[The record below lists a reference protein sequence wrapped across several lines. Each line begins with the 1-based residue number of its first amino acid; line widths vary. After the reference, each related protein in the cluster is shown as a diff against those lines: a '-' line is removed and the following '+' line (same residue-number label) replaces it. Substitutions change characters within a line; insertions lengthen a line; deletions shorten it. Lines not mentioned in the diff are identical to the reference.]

1 MKIVTDLSVTSAPA
15 RVHGGWSP
23 RWLFRN
29 GAKGC
34 WFAPSNMSTLFQ
46 NAEGTIPARQ
56 PGQSIGL
63 MLDRSGRDLHAAQ
76 TAAAR
81 PVLAVEPA
89 TGRRNLSSRS
99 EPSVAELAVFSGVS
113 DATTGLAGF
122 DATIQFPD
130 DATAIRYAYRDHGA
144 EASTEY
150 TLSCFVRMN
159 DGGAPSPGAD
169 FDMTIGNAAAGGS
182 WGAVGDLGDG
192 LFRVSKTDTSLASN
206 LSNTGVIKLNA
217 HSARGFR
224 VSGFQLEEGPA
235 VSAYQKAVSAYDLT
249 EVGTSAVHALDFDGV
264 DDRMLTG
271 TLDLTH
277 TSQVTVVAAVSKAS
291 NPAGRGTVVNFVD
304 NGFNSFSLE
313 VPQPTYPGTRWLH
326 AGNTTLV
333 GINHALAFD
342 APVLYTGLS
351 DIGAPRIELRAN
363 GASAGVST
371 AATGGGNFK
380 SGPLGIGDYVNMPGR
395 CFHGRIYGLLV
406 VDRILTA
413 SEIAM
418 VEAYMATRSGV
429 TL

>member
-1 MKIVTDLSVTSAPA
+1 MREIVSPLSGITSPFRQRRWATSDLFT
-15 RVHGGWSP
+15 GGE
-23 RWLFRN
+23 
-29 GAKGC
+29 KGV
-34 WFAPSNMSTLFQ
+34 F
-46 NAEGTIPARQ
+46 
-56 PGQSIGL
+56 
-63 MLDRSGRDLHAAQ
+63 LD
-76 TAAAR
+76 AAR
-81 PVLAVEPA
+81 SPLWTDTDGTSSASVGQAIARIDDVSGNGLNATQASPAKQPVLTVEPA

-99 EPSVAELAVFSGVS
+99 EPSVAELTASTGVS

-130 DATAIRYAYRDHGA
+130 DATANHYAYRDHGA

-169 FDMTIGNAAAGGS
+169 FNMAIGNAGAGGS
-182 WGAVGDLGDG
+182 WGAVVDLGDG
-192 LFRVSKTDTSLASN
+192 LFRVSKTNTSLASN
-206 LSNTGVIKLNA
+206 LSNTGVIKSNA

-271 TLDLTH
+271 TLDMTH

-291 NPAGRGTVVNFVD
+291 NPNRGTVVNFVD
-304 NGFNSFSLE
+304 NGLNSFTLNA
-313 VPQPTYPGTRWLH
+313 PQPTDSDTQWFHG
-326 AGNTTLV
+326 GNTATAM
-333 GINHALAFD
+333 INHALALD
-342 APVLYTGLS
+342 TPVVYTGLS

-363 GASAGVST
+363 GASVGVST

-380 SGPLGIGDYVNMPGR
+380 SGPLGIGDAVNLPGR

-406 VDRILTA
+406 IDRVLTA
-413 SEIAM
+413 GEIAM

>member
-1 MKIVTDLSVTSAPA
+1 MLVRPVEHVDAFSERGRHHSGKAAGAEHRVDVGQVRARPA
-15 RVHGGWSP
+15 RDTNRRSTARSGCGA
-23 RWLFRN
+23 RN
-29 GAKGC
+29 RTPKSVIA
-34 WFAPSNMSTLFQ
+34 F
-46 NAEGTIPARQ
+46 GTI
-56 PGQSIGL
+56 GCGIDGI
-63 MLDRSGRDLHAAQ
+63 H
-76 TAAAR
+76 
-81 PVLAVEPA
+81 
-89 TGRRNLSSRS
+89 RRVGCDNW
-99 EPSVAELAVFSGVS
+99 
-113 DATTGLAGF
+113 LAGF